1 VTAYLLIASLL
12 ACVIG
17 AVLAIVL
24 PARPRMTTLVM
35 SASAGLASLL
45 ALITGLILLLGK
57 AAAPV
62 IALPSAL
69 PFGPLLIQPDG
80 LSAWFLVVIG
90 FVGVAVAFYSPG
102 YLQAHAEPNRL
113 RFFAALFNAM
123 LLTLFLI
130 VIAGDGVLFLIA
142 WETMAWVS
150 YLLVNYEYED
160 ASTVHASYQ
169 MLVVSEIGTVG
180 LIAAFL
186 LLGAPSG
193 RLDFAS
199 LRQGASALSP
209 ALRNAVFVAALF
221 GFGAKAALL
230 PLQLWLPDAHT
241 AALSN
246 ISALLSAV
254 ITKLGLY
261 GIARFAFDLLGV
273 GPPWWGVL
281 MFELGVATAF
291 VGILYSLV
299 QIDLK
304 RVLAYST
311 IENCGFV
318 LIGLG
323 LAQVFRARGLLALA
337 AISMIAAF
345 YHVINHASY
354 KSLLFLGAGAVD
366 RGSGTRSLALLGGL
380 VRRMPWTAAFF
391 LLGSL
396 AIGGVP
402 PLNGYISEWMTLE
415 VMLRTSEVPQM
426 PERVAIAVVGPF
438 VALTAGL
445 VVTAFVRAFALTFV
459 GMPRSRQAET
469 AHEVSRGMHVG
480 MGILALGC
488 VFLGVLPTFVLPVI
502 DRVSMPLLGVSVA
515 DKIVPPLFT
524 GHPGEY
530 APLVG
535 LGGSLFHRLP
545 VNGLVVIA
553 APALNTI
560 TAPTYL
566 AIAEGLLIGL
576 LLLALSL
583 IRPLG
588 HTRVGPVWAGGIP
601 RFAPQMQYTA
611 LAYSNPVRLIFNGLY
626 RSTHQFEAER
636 PAARHMEGVI
646 SYAQRIPEP
655 LEREVYSPVRKLVA
669 NVSRAAQIIQ
679 SGSVNQYVFYIF
691 AIVLIIL
698 VLRVIR

>member
-1 VTAYLLIASLL
+1 
-12 ACVIG
+12 
-17 AVLAIVL
+17 
-24 PARPRMTTLVM
+24 M
-35 SASAGLASLL
+35 SASAGVASLL
-45 ALITGLILLLGK
+45 ALVTGLALLLGK
-57 AAAPV
+57 GLAPV
-62 IALPSAL
+62 IALRSAL
-69 PFGPLLIQPDG
+69 PFGPLLIRPDA

-90 FVGVAVAFYSPG
+90 LVGIAVALYSPG
-102 YLQAHAEPNRL
+102 YLQGHAEPFRL
-113 RFFAALFNAM
+113 RFFAALFNVM

-130 VIAGDGVLFLIA
+130 VVAADGVLFLIA

-160 ASTVHASYQ
+160 ASTIHASYQ

-186 LLGAPSG
+186 LLGASTG
-193 RLDFAS
+193 RLDFGS
-199 LRQGASALSP
+199 LRQGAATLSP

-241 AALSN
+241 AAMSN
-246 ISALLSAV
+246 VSALLSAV

-261 GIARFAFDLLGV
+261 GIARFAFDLLGI
-273 GPPWWGVL
+273 GPAWWGLL

-291 VGILYSLV
+291 VGILYSLL

-337 AISMIAAF
+337 AISMIAAL

-366 RGSGTRSLALLGGL
+366 RGSGTRSLARLGGL

-391 LLGSL
+391 LVGSL
-396 AIGGVP
+396 AIAGVP

-459 GMPRSRQAET
+459 GMPRSRQAES
-469 AHEVSRGMHVG
+469 AREVSLGMRLG
-480 MGILALGC
+480 MGTLALSC
-488 VFLGVLPTFVLPVI
+488 VLLGVLPTFVLPVI
-502 DRVSMPLLGVSVA
+502 DRISTPLLGISVV

-530 APLVG
+530 APLVA
-535 LGGSLFHRLP
+535 LGGSLFRGLP

-553 APALNTI
+553 APTLNTI

-576 LLLALSL
+576 LLLALWL

-601 RFAPQMQYTA
+601 RFAPEMQYTA
-611 LAYSNPVRLIFNGLY
+611 LAYSNPVRVIFNGLY
-626 RSTHQFEAER
+626 RSTHQFQADR
-636 PAARHMEGVI
+636 PASRHLEGVI
-646 SYAQRIPEP
+646 SYAQQVPEP
-655 LEREVYSPVRKLVA
+655 LEREIYSPLRKLVA
-669 NVSRAAQIIQ
+669 IVSQTAQVIQ